1 MENAMRQEKL
11 SLSDFE
17 NFNVLTQPLG
27 RVPSWLNGKKSPSP
41 ILLRIMMILF
51 FLALGYVAASAGM
64 DFENFSN
71 KKCLAA
77 FAVVTNFLLGF
88 FLNQLIFVPRLFFKK
103 RFAIFVLVNFFFT
116 LESFAIHDLF
126 VYWVLEKNGP
136 FYESIFGKTSAV
148 NDFVLLLV
156 FLAISII
163 ICVFNILIRLGGIHA
178 RDAYLKRIQENFYLQ
193 ADLAFL
199 KQQLSPHF
207 LFNTLNNITALVDI
221 DPKLAQKSMLQ
232 LSSVLR
238 QILNESKER
247 EVPLSQELDVISKYC
262 ELEKLRFGNNM
273 DFSLKTTVKN
283 SDTKI
288 APLLMMPLIENAMKY
303 GVHPSNPCYISIDIS
318 EVRNRLTCHV
328 RNSVSPQTA
337 STKVSSGIGL
347 SNLKRRL
354 NMCYPGKYSYVTNAT
369 ENSYDCELKID
380 LTTPMKAG
388 TFHPGRPSSIQ

>member
-1 MENAMRQEKL
+1 MRQEKL

-17 NFNVLTQPLG
+17 HFNALTRPLG
-27 RVPSWLNGKKSPSP
+27 RVPNWLCGKSSPSP
-41 ILLRIMMILF
+41 LLLRIMMILF

-71 KKCLAA
+71 KKYIAA

-88 FLNQLIFVPRLFFKK
+88 FLNQIVFVPRLFFKK
-103 RFAIFVLVNFFFT
+103 RFALFVLVNFFFT

-136 FYESIFGKTSAV
+136 FYESIFGKASAV

-163 ICVFNILIRLGGIHA
+163 VCAFNILIRLGGIHA
-178 RDAYLKRIQENFYLQ
+178 RDAYLKRLQENFYLQ

-221 DPKLAQKSMLQ
+221 DPKIAQKSMIQ

-247 EVPLSQELDVISKYC
+247 EVPLSQELDVLSKYC

-273 DFSLKTTVKN
+273 DFSLKTSVEN
-283 SDTKI
+283 PDAKI

-318 EVRNRLTCHV
+318 EIQNKLICRVK
-328 RNSVSPQTA
+328 NSVSPQTA

-354 NMCYPGKYSYVTNAT
+354 NMCYPDKYTYTTNAT
-369 ENSYDCELKID
+369 DDSYTSELQID
-380 LTTPMKAG
+380 LTEPNFTSLNSPVS
-388 TFHPGRPSSIQ
+388 PESPENNR